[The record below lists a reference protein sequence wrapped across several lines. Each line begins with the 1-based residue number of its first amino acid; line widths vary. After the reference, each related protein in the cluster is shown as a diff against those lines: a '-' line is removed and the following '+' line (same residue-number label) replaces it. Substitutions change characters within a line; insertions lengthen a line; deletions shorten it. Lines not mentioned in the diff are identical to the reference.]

1 MNVFFGVLIGFL
13 FGAVLA
19 CLGSRF
25 LAQYE
30 AFKAETE
37 DRLKKARKDIRTM
50 EERERENELKQMGL
64 NAKYDKRIGQA
75 EDTIAALTR
84 AIMAKEKGCHEA
96 KYEEGGKA

>member
-1 MNVFFGVLIGFL
+1 MNVFIGVLIGFL
-13 FGAVLA
+13 LGAILV
-19 CLGSRF
+19 CLVSSF
-25 LAQYE
+25 LTQYE

-84 AIMAKEKGCHEA
+84 AIMAKEKGRHEA

>member
-1 MNVFFGVLIGFL
+1 MNVFIGVLIGFL
-13 FGAVLA
+13 LGAILV
-19 CLGSRF
+19 CLVSSF
-25 LAQYE
+25 LTQYE

-37 DRLKKARKDIRTM
+37 DKLKKAKKDIRVL

-84 AIMAKEKGCHEA
+84 AIMAKEKGRHEA